1 MSTDPM
7 QQFGKEGMDLAMTAF
22 NVWAKNAQAI
32 ATEVADYSKKPFEGS
47 TAAFQKLINAKSVE
61 KAMEVQTEYLRWS
74 CEDLVA
80 EASCMREWPKRLS
93 SRSKARCG
101 GRPWAGENAEDV
113 DCQKDLDCQ
122 RYLDCQRTSAPW
134 TLATA
139 NCGGHKELRRDG
151 SAGGKV

>member
-32 ATEVADYSKKPFEGS
+32 ATEVADYSKKSFEGS

-80 EASCMREWPKRLS
+80 EAAKVGELYAGMAKEAFKPFESALW
-93 SRSKARCG
+93 RSPLVR
-101 GRPWAGENAEDV
+101 
-113 DCQKDLDCQ
+113 
-122 RYLDCQRTSAPW
+122 
-134 TLATA
+134 
-139 NCGGHKELRRDG
+139 
-151 SAGGKV
+151 